1 MTSSVKT
8 VKAGG
13 ATDLTVTQ
21 PKPNVFEVSGT
32 IAADAGPTLRVGE
45 IPNPASFARTAF
57 IEALQRAGVKVTASA
72 TGPNPVDRLPAKSS
86 FPADQRV
93 AEHVSGARTA
103 NRASSRCSST

>member
-1 MTSSVKT
+1 MKT

-57 IEALQRAGVKVTASA
+57 IEALQRAGVEGHRV
-72 TGPNPVDRLPAKSS
+72 GDRSEPGRSPAG
-86 FPADQRV
+86 Q
-93 AEHVSGARTA
+93 EHVPRRPAGRRARV
-103 NRASSRCSST
+103 R